1 MKERVMS
8 RRHRTLETVGT
19 SPKAIASGLS
29 GLVIGVL
36 VAVLDAVQ
44 GNVELLGGL
53 PEWVQVVLL
62 AAIPAVIAYASAYVA
77 PPGEVRERRSA
88 AGPNGL

>member
-1 MKERVMS
+1 MT
-8 RRHRTLETVGT
+8 RHRTLETVGT
-19 SPKAIASGLS
+19 SPKAVASGLS
-29 GLVIGVL
+29 GLGIGVL

-44 GNVELLGGL
+44 GDISLLGDL
-53 PEWVQVVLL
+53 PPVVSTILL

-77 PPGEVRERRSA
+77 PPGEVRERPRPA